1 MAIDVHKRSSMNSH
15 SRASH
20 FLLQPLAWTLCTQE
34 QTTRVV
40 NHDSQNSVSQDPLS
54 CTSTWWQRRSGFGT
68 GRILEKMN
76 CNREVVP
83 MSRGK
88 HGMDALLSSCFFPHA
103 FPREKNDGSLS
114 SNALPSGFSYF
125 LCFPA
130 LNGSHFPTHSVV
142 GHRHPQIPVSSRAF

>member
-1 MAIDVHKRSSMNSH
+1 MAIDVLHKQSSMNSH

-34 QTTRVV
+34 QTTAVV
-40 NHDSQNSVSQDPLS
+40 NHDSKNSVPFVLQLYLVATQEWLWD
-54 CTSTWWQRRSGFGT
+54 R

-88 HGMDALLSSCFFPHA
+88 HGMDALLSSCFSA
-103 FPREKNDGSLS
+103 RLSTREK
-114 SNALPSGFSYF
+114 
-125 LCFPA
+125 
-130 LNGSHFPTHSVV
+130 
-142 GHRHPQIPVSSRAF
+142 